1 LYSLRSVQQYTKF
14 YAFDIGDD
22 FCIRSHADYNA
33 EAIARARVEAAADFD
48 DGTGLPIEIHTTK
61 FKN

>member
-1 LYSLRSVQQYTKF
+1 MPSTLVMIFALGAMRAAY
-14 YAFDIGDD
+14 D
-22 FCIRSHADYNA
+22 ADYNA